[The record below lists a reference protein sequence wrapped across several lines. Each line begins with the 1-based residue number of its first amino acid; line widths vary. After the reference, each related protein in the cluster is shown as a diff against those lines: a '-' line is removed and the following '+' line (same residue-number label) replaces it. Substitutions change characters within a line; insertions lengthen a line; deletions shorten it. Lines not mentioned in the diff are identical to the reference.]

1 MIRFRHTD
9 DEKRYVMLRSELY
22 RVIAANLSPEH
33 ATAAMRD
40 LGKLESLLFYEGT
53 RQGFACAALADM
65 GTGLPPIQQMK
76 YPQVLAHVYGSADTP
91 LAAIEQ
97 EHLDRL
103 DPIARSQAAQH
114 PWLSDAP
121 MRYAPG
127 TYAEFM
133 GMKEAPPPMIRVN
146 APGPPVP
153 VKQQQEATV
162 LAEPDATSG
171 DRDITPQDVEKLI
184 ELFESE
190 DPSASPIQSP
200 EMIERARDAIA
211 MLTKAGVKFDSWPGL
226 VLRLQRETGM
236 NAHQIDDVLASPM
249 GITML
254 TQMKIDV
261 RPNAPVSADDIIIPG
276 EGVLLTGP
284 EGGNG

>member
-1 MIRFRHTD
+1 MIRFRHAD
-9 DEKRYVMLRSELY
+9 DEKRYIMLRSELY

-40 LGKLESLLFYEGT
+40 LGKLESLLFYEGA

-65 GTGLPPIQQMK
+65 GTGLPPIQEMK
-76 YPQVLAHVYGSADTP
+76 YPQALAHVYGSADTP
-91 LAAIEQ
+91 LATIEQ

-103 DPIARSQAAQH
+103 EPIARSQAAQH

-127 TYAEFM
+127 TYADFM
-133 GMKEAPPPMIRVN
+133 GMKEATPPMIRVN

-153 VKQQQEATV
+153 VVKQQEAPA
-162 LAEPDATSG
+162 LPSEPASE
-171 DRDITPQDVEKLI
+171 RDISPQDVEKMI
-184 ELFESE
+184 ALFESD
-190 DPSASPIQSP
+190 DPSAAPIQSP
-200 EMIERARDAIA
+200 EMVERARDAIA
-211 MLTKAGVKFDSWPGL
+211 TLAKAGVKFDSWPGL

-236 NAHQIDDVLASPM
+236 SAHEIDDMLAGPL
-249 GITML
+249 GIAML
-254 TQMKIDV
+254 TQMKIEV
-261 RPNAPVSADDIIIPG
+261 RPSAPVTADDIIIPG

-284 EGGNG
+284 EGG